1 MGFFNEYPYTDFHE
15 LNIDWIIAKIKD
27 YETSL
32 ETLKE
37 EILAETKAY
46 TLEVLQP
53 YQDQLNALYDSF
65 TDFTELI
72 NKNFDDFED
81 NIIERLNAM
90 DKNIS
95 DLKDYIDNKVV
106 YLENRTQIMIEQ
118 SEEYIIDN
126 IATFLGNV
134 LVLNYFT
141 GEYVTIQDMFNYLAQ
156 LHATDAINYTTLAAR
171 SLSYNDVI
179 SKNATYTQIAFN
191 GDNILV

>member
-1 MGFFNEYPYTDFHE
+1 MAFFNSYPYTDFSE
-15 LNIDWIIAKIKD
+15 LNLDWVIKKIKE
-27 YETSL
+27 YETAL
-32 ETLKE
+32 EGIKE

-53 YQDQLNALYDSF
+53 YQAQLNALYNSF
-65 TDFTELI
+65 AEFTELI

-81 NIIERLNAM
+81 DVIERLNAM
-90 DKNIS
+90 DENIS

-106 YLENRTQIMIEQ
+106 YLENRTEIMIEQ

-141 GEYVTIQDMFNYLAQ
+141 GEYVSIQDMFDYLAS
-156 LHATDAINYTTLAAR
+156 LHATDAIDYTTLASR

-179 SKNATYTQIAFN
+179 AKNATYTQIAFN